1 MPTDDELDGILAFLR
16 SAERLKCVT
25 RSGWT
30 TAGERESVA
39 AHSWRL
45 TLMAAIFADRF
56 PGIDVARLLRICLIH
71 DLGEALRGDIPAP
84 EQAVRGAK
92 ADEERG
98 DFLELV
104 APLPAGLREELVSL
118 WDEYE
123 AARTPEGRLA
133 KGLDKLE
140 TILQHTQGANP
151 ADFDYRFNLG
161 YGREYTAADPLLAE
175 LRERLDRATEERA
188 GSAASRQ
195 P

>member
-1 MPTDDELDGILAFLR
+1 MSDELDGILGFLR
-16 SAERLKCVT
+16 NAERLKCVT

-39 AHSWRL
+39 AHTWRL
-45 TLMAAIFADRF
+45 TLMAAVLAERV

-84 EQAVRGAK
+84 EQAATGGK
-92 ADEERG
+92 AVHERA
-98 DFLELV
+98 DLLEVL
-104 APLPAGLREELVSL
+104 APLPTRLRDELVGL

-123 AARTPEGRLA
+123 AARTPEARLA

-151 ADFDYRFNLG
+151 ADFDYGFNLD
-161 YGREYTAADPLLAE
+161 YGRQYTAAPPLLAE
-175 LRERLDRATEERA
+175 LRARLDRATAERA
-188 GSAASRQ
+188 GAGS
-195 P
+195 